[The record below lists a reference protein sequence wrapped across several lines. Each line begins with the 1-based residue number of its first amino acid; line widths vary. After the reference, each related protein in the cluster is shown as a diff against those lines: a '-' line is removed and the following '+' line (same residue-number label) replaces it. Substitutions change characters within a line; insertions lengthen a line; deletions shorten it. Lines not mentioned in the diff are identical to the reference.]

1 MSMNITHTMNTFNFE
16 SRDSLRNAA
25 KDILNRQGASNE
37 SMQKIID
44 ETIFNSK
51 QNAVMSSL
59 NPQLAIIK
67 ASSQITM
74 NNSMKE
80 TLKYLKSQATKKA
93 KKEPVFGELWNQISE
108 SEDDYSGELIDFV
121 VDSEHKNIFA
131 AA

>member
-1 MSMNITHTMNTFNFE
+1 MSINITHTLNTFNFE
-16 SRDSLRNAA
+16 GRDSLRNSAR
-25 KDILNRQGASNE
+25 DILGRQGASNE

-44 ETIFNSK
+44 ETIFDAK
-51 QNAVMSSL
+51 QKTVMSSL

-80 TLKYLKSQATKKA
+80 TLKYLRSQAIKKTKKT
-93 KKEPVFGELWNQISE
+93 PVLGELWE
-108 SEDDYSGELIDFV
+108 SIVTKEDSYTGELIDFEI
-121 VDSEHKNIFA
+121 DMEHKNIFA

>member
-1 MSMNITHTMNTFNFE
+1 MSINITHTMNTFNFE
-16 SRDSLRNAA
+16 GRDSLRNSAR
-25 KDILNRQGASNE
+25 DILGRQGASNE

-44 ETIFNSK
+44 ETIFDAK
-51 QNAVMSSL
+51 QKTVMSSL

-80 TLKYLKSQATKKA
+80 TLKYLRSQAIKKTKKT
-93 KKEPVFGELWNQISE
+93 PVLGELWE
-108 SEDDYSGELIDFV
+108 SIVTKEDSYTGELIDFEI
-121 VDSEHKNIFA
+121 DMEHKNIFA